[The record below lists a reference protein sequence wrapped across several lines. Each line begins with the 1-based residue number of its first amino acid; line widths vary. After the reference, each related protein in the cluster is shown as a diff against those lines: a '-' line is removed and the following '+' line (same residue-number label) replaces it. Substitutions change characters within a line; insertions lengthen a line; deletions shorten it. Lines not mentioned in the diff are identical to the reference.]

1 MCFLKVSREKELDPW
16 HVLLEWISPLRYTN
30 VVVVLASCS
39 LHTPSFELRC
49 RIQRRQQQH
58 AGAGAVQA
66 EHRSSDTKYL
76 LRLSF
81 SLMKLPEIHSNSHQ
95 LQHFRHFW
103 IFAMQYQ
110 LIGIVNRGGLEAC
123 SSRHTVTPEGTIF
136 TGYTTWQCLELSL
149 YIAAHQPDGETWGHG
164 HNVHSRDSGVNS
176 QSVFGRTFK
185 IFLLV
190 PIKCIIPFNCRI
202 LRRILQVAEWHEMK
216 WYLICCFNPVYTLS
230 NTCHIFPAITVTISG
245 HPSSAVLLDQ
255 PGDHSGGLATNPGN
269 N

>member
-149 YIAAHQPDGETWGHG
+149 YIAAHQPDGETQGHG
-164 HNVHSRDSGVNS
+164 HNVHRVAILELIHSLYLEERSKYFCWYQLS
-176 QSVFGRTFK
+176 HIALHYKLQSD
-185 IFLLV
+185 
-190 PIKCIIPFNCRI
+190 
-202 LRRILQVAEWHEMK
+202 MK

>member
-176 QSVFGRTFK
+176 QSVFRRTLK

-190 PIKCIIPFNCRI
+190 PIVAYCVA
-202 LRRILQVAEWHEMK
+202 LQVAEWHEMILNLLFQSSLHFVK
-216 WYLICCFNPVYTLS
+216 YMSHFPRDNRHYQRPSIKRRAPGPARWSQRWP
-230 NTCHIFPAITVTISG
+230 CHQSRKQ
-245 HPSSAVLLDQ
+245 LRY
-255 PGDHSGGLATNPGN
+255 
-269 N
+269 

>member
-49 RIQRRQQQH
+49 RIQRSQQQH

-149 YIAAHQPDGETWGHG
+149 YIAAHGPPARWRDAGTRAQCPQ
-164 HNVHSRDSGVNS
+164 SRFWS
-176 QSVFGRTFK
+176 
-185 IFLLV
+185 
-190 PIKCIIPFNCRI
+190 
-202 LRRILQVAEWHEMK
+202 
-216 WYLICCFNPVYTLS
+216 
-230 NTCHIFPAITVTISG
+230 
-245 HPSSAVLLDQ
+245 
-255 PGDHSGGLATNPGN
+255 
-269 N
+269 